1 MEPIIGFALCALS
14 SASRG
19 TLTIRPC
26 VSSNGKTLTAGTE
39 EDYYYARDRREDQD
53 RWAQPALVQAL
64 DDPPAG
70 PQADELPRQQLQGQG
85 EVSPFDLAGQ
95 PQAGER
101 HGDPHHK

>member
-1 MEPIIGFALCALS
+1 MQPIIGFALCALQRIARYFDDQTMH
-14 SASRG
+14 AS
-19 TLTIRPC
+19 
-26 VSSNGKTLTAGTE
+26 NDKTLTAGAE

-64 DDPPAG
+64 DEPPAG
-70 PQADELPRQQLQGQG
+70 PQADEQPRQQLQGQG

-101 HGDPHHK
+101 HGDPHHE